1 MKTITSL
8 FLLISLNVYSQ
19 SNQAIYDNALTFYDN
34 KDYNN
39 AALEFSKLFEV
50 AGYDLPNYALYNGA
64 RIFSLNQ
71 ERKKGFEI
79 LEHLANQKFYSNTQQ
94 ILIEEDFASLQ
105 VLPKW
110 TSLINQVKANEEALP
125 ERTREKIK
133 SELFKSRDLLTVDN
147 GKLWG
152 YNLWSE
158 DILILD
164 QNNIIY
170 SLIQLPDS
178 QTTDSI
184 IFFKTVPENTIFQ
197 SNTTQEYNGKRYAI
211 VLINSLDDNSSTII
225 HELFH
230 VLQEKQ
236 ITLNGLPILYLENY
250 DAREWLRLEF
260 QALRNTIVAI
270 KEKQSRKSVLNFFND
285 ALIYR
290 KLRQE
295 KYSEFLDKELQIETS
310 EGLANYTA
318 FKLSSH
324 SDKYK
329 QALQQLNK
337 RESADTYTRAF
348 PYATGPAYGL
358 IFDYFEL
365 DWKQGLNKVYVFLN
379 IYETKLLKKPLK
391 ISKLDLKTA
400 NQRSN
405 FATIRKEELEREEN
419 HKKNVLHYTN
429 LLVDNPTLS
438 VTLIDKRFAK
448 TFDMNGTL
456 ILKDVGV
463 VYSELVGIDGSG
475 GLNFGSF
482 RTCQR
487 KEKLGTSGIL
497 EIPKELK
504 YIFPIPLH
512 IDGQTIVG
520 EFYEIKLNKGWIVEK
535 LNEKGDLII
544 VKE

>member
-110 TSLINQVKANEEALP
+110 TSFINQVKANEEALP

-164 QNNIIY
+164 QNNVIY

-260 QALRNTIVAI
+260 QALRNTIDAI
-270 KEKQSRKSVLNFFND
+270 KEKQPRKSVLNFFND

-329 QALQQLNK
+329 QALQQLDK

-365 DWKQGLNKVYVFLN
+365 DWKQGLNKVYNFLN

-405 FATIRKEELEREEN
+405 FATIGKEELEREEN

-482 RTCQR
+482 KTLQR

-520 EFYEIKLNKGWIVEK
+520 EFYEIKLNKGWKVEK

>member
-1 MKTITSL
+1 MKTINIL
-8 FLLISLNVYSQ
+8 FLFVSLNILGQ
-19 SNQAIYDNALTFYDN
+19 SNQAIYDSALTFYDN

-39 AALEFSKLFEV
+39 AALEFSKLFEI

-64 RIFSLNQ
+64 RILSLNQ
-71 ERKKGFEI
+71 DHKKGFEI

-94 ILIEEDFASLQ
+94 ILNDEDFVLLQ

-110 TSLINQVKANEEALP
+110 TSLIDQVKANEKALP

-133 SELFKSRDLLTVDN
+133 SELFKARDLLTVDD

-152 YNLWSE
+152 HNIWSQN
-158 DILILD
+158 ILVLD
-164 QNNIIY
+164 QNNVIY
-170 SLIQLPDS
+170 SLIQLPES

-184 IFFKTVPENTIFQ
+184 IYFKTVTENTIFQ
-197 SNTTQEYNGKRYAI
+197 SNTTQEYNGKRYAVI
-211 VLINSLDDNSSTII
+211 LINSLDDNSSTII

-230 VLQEKQ
+230 ILQEKQ
-236 ITLNGLPILYLENY
+236 ISLNGLPVHYLDNY

-260 QALRNTIVAI
+260 QALRNTIKAI
-270 KEKQSRKSVLNFFND
+270 ADQQTKRSVLNFFND

-324 SDKYK
+324 SEKYK
-329 QALQQLNK
+329 QALQQLDK
-337 RESADTYTRAF
+337 RESAGTYTRSF

-358 IFDYFEL
+358 IFDYL
-365 DWKQGLNKVYVFLN
+365 KVDWKQGLDKIYDFLK
-379 IYETKLLKKPLK
+379 IYESKQIMKRLKIANSDLKK
-391 ISKLDLKTA
+391 A

-405 FATIRKEELEREEN
+405 YTAIRKEELERKEKYE
-419 HKKNVLHYTN
+419 KNVLHYTN
-429 LLVDNPTLS
+429 LLVDNPTLT
-438 VTLIDKRFAK
+438 VALLDKRFSK

-456 ILKDVGV
+456 ILEGVGI
-463 VYSELVGIDGSG
+463 VYSELVGIDASG

-482 RTCQR
+482 KTLEG
-487 KEKLGTSGIL
+487 KNKLGNFGIL
-497 EIPKELK
+497 EIPKEMK
-504 YIFPIPLH
+504 YVFPIPLR
-512 IDGQTIVG
+512 IDQKTIVG
-520 EFYEIKLNKGWIVEK
+520 EFYEILLNDGWKVEK
-535 LNEKGDLII
+535 VNEKGDLFIL
-544 VKE
+544 KE